1 MNNQNLIIYQFNPLY
16 QILKE
21 LEQDLNFK
29 IIESL
34 NEKSLNNQIE
44 KLNNYLIITKKK
56 ILNVEYQL
64 VFEHLPIKIFK
75 LIEKLNIEFL
85 KKQFSDQ
92 SEIIINDY
100 KINLNSREMLFNNTK
115 LKLTEKEVN
124 TIIYLFKIKSST
136 RRVCLFFKKIII
148 SYLYMNNQ
156 NLIIYQ
162 FNSLYQ
168 ILKELEKDLN
178 FSIIESLNEKSLH
191 NKIKNLDNY
200 LVITKKKKFRN

>member
-34 NEKSLNNQIE
+34 NEKLLNNQIE

-56 ILNVEYQL
+56 ILNVEHQF

-85 KKQFSDQ
+85 KKQFSVQ
-92 SEIIINDY
+92 SEFIINDY
-100 KINLNSREMLFNNTK
+100 KINLNSREILFNNTK

-124 TIIYLFKIKSST
+124 TIIYLSKIKKAVSIDELQTKVWGYQSNIET
-136 RRVCLFFKKIII
+136 HTVETHIYRLRKKIKDIFNDDSFIQSKKDGYII
-148 SYLYMNNQ
+148 
-156 NLIIYQ
+156 
-162 FNSLYQ
+162 
-168 ILKELEKDLN
+168 
-178 FSIIESLNEKSLH
+178 NE
-191 NKIKNLDNY
+191 
-200 LVITKKKKFRN
+200 

>member
-56 ILNVEYQL
+56 ILNVEYQF

-85 KKQFSDQ
+85 KKQFSVQ
-92 SEIIINDY
+92 SEFIINDY
-100 KINLNSREMLFNNTK
+100 KINLNSREISFHNTK

-124 TIIYLFKIKSST
+124 TIIYLSKIKKAVSIDELQTKVWGYQSNIET
-136 RRVCLFFKKIII
+136 HTVETHIYRLRKKIYKIFKDENFII
-148 SYLYMNNQ
+148 SKKNG
-156 NLIIYQ
+156 
-162 FNSLYQ
+162 YQ
-168 ILKELEKDLN
+168 IK
-178 FSIIESLNEKSLH
+178 
-191 NKIKNLDNY
+191 
-200 LVITKKKKFRN
+200 

>member
-44 KLNNYLIITKKK
+44 KLNNYLIITKKR
-56 ILNVEYQL
+56 ILNVEYQF

-85 KKQFSDQ
+85 KKQFSVQ
-92 SEIIINDY
+92 SEFIINDN
-100 KINLNSREMLFNNTK
+100 KINLNSREISSHNTK

-124 TIIYLFKIKSST
+124 TIIYLSKIKKAVSIDELQTKVWGYQSNIET
-136 RRVCLFFKKIII
+136 HTVETHIYRLRKKIYKIFKDENFII
-148 SYLYMNNQ
+148 SKKNG
-156 NLIIYQ
+156 
-162 FNSLYQ
+162 YQ
-168 ILKELEKDLN
+168 IK
-178 FSIIESLNEKSLH
+178 
-191 NKIKNLDNY
+191 
-200 LVITKKKKFRN
+200 